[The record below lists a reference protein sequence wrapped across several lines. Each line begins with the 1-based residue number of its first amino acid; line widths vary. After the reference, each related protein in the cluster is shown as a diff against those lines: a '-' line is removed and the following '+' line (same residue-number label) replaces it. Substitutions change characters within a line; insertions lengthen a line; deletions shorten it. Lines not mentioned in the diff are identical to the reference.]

1 MGGGRGFATAV
12 VLILIAL
19 TCIAF
24 AKRIERE
31 RRLLRKFRDTDD
43 GSIRYAALTEDERDT
58 AESLCKAGVLS
69 KNRARGY
76 TYLPEAQQTFRRKRI
91 RFALS
96 GALAALALGVIVAFA
111 LLS

>member
-31 RRLLRKFRDTDD
+31 RSLLRKFRDSD
-43 GSIRYAALTEDERDT
+43 GNIRYEALTEDERDT
-58 AESLCKAGVLS
+58 AESLCKAGVLA
-69 KNRARGY
+69 KNRARDY
-76 TYLPEAQQTFRRKRI
+76 TYLPEALQTFRRKRI

-96 GALAALALGVIVAFA
+96 GALAALTLGVIVAFA

>member
-24 AKRIERE
+24 AKRLERE
-31 RRLLRKFRDTDD
+31 RRLLRKLRENDGTLSFDT
-43 GSIRYAALTEDERDT
+43 LTDDERDT
-58 AESLCKAGVLS
+58 AEYLRQAGVLRKDS
-69 KNRARGY
+69 NRGY
-76 TYLPEAQQTFRRKRI
+76 VHPEGLKAFRQKRL

-96 GALAALALGVIVAFA
+96 GAIAALILAMAVAVA
-111 LLS
+111 LLR

>member
-1 MGGGRGFATAV
+1 MLAGRGFFTAV

-31 RRLLRKFRDTDD
+31 RRLLRKLREND
-43 GSIRYAALTEDERDT
+43 GKVSFADLTEDERDT
-58 AESLCKAGVLS
+58 AESLREAGVL
-69 KNRARGY
+69 RADRGRGY
-76 TYLPEAQQTFRRKRI
+76 VHPDALKTFKQKRI

-96 GALAALALGVIVAFA
+96 GALVALVLAIAVAVI
-111 LLS
+111 LLR

>member
-1 MGGGRGFATAV
+1 MLAGRGFFTAV

-31 RRLLRKFRDTDD
+31 RRFLRKLRENDGKVSFTD
-43 GSIRYAALTEDERDT
+43 LTDDERDT
-58 AESLCKAGVLS
+58 AESLRAAGVL
-69 KNRARGY
+69 RTDGARGY
-76 TYLPEAQQTFRRKRI
+76 VKPDALKVFKQKRI

-96 GALAALALGVIVAFA
+96 GALVALVLAMLVAVI
-111 LLS
+111 LLR